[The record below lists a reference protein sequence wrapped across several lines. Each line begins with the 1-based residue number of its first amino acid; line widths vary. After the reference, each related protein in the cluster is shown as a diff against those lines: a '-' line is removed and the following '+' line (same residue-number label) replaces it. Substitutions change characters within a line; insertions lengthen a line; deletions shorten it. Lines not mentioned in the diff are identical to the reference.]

1 MTSPLR
7 RLGRTLLGLAVT
19 ATAGTV
25 AAVVAPGIASA
36 ATCSVAY
43 TVTTTWGTGF
53 QAQLTLTP
61 GAAVTAWNV
70 QFDLADQQVVAFT
83 YNATLAQSGRHV
95 TLTNASFNGNV
106 AAGSS
111 VNMLVAVHTNPTA
124 TNVPPAS
131 FTMNGQSCAYTP
143 QPYLVPSAYKPAVP
157 EGGSTAVT
165 IQLSRAPAGTIT
177 VTVNSGTTF
186 PASPASLT
194 FTPANWSVPQT
205 VTIRSPEDADTTNG
219 TGYVPIQ
226 QQNYLPP
233 MYVAAVLIPVQLDN
247 D

>member
-1 MTSPLR
+1 
-7 RLGRTLLGLAVT
+7 VT
-19 ATAGTV
+19 AGAV
-25 AAVVAPGIASA
+25 AVVAAPGIASA

-43 TVTTTWGTGF
+43 TITTNWGTGF

-70 QFDLADQQVVAFT
+70 QFDVADQQVVTFT

-106 AAGSS
+106 PAGSS

-131 FTMNGQSCAYTP
+131 FTMNGQTCAYTP
-143 QPYLVPSAYKPAVP
+143 QPYLVASSLKPTVP
-157 EGGSTAVT
+157 EGGSTPVT
-165 IQLSRAPAGTIT
+165 IQLSRPPTGTIT
-177 VTVNSGTTF
+177 VTVSSGTAF
-186 PASPASLT
+186 PATPASLV
-194 FTPANWSVPQT
+194 FTPANWNVPQT
-205 VTIRSPEDADTTNG
+205 VTVRSPEDADAVG
-219 TGYVPIQ
+219 QTGYVPIQ

-233 MYVAAVLIPVQLDN
+233 MYVAAVLVPVQLDN